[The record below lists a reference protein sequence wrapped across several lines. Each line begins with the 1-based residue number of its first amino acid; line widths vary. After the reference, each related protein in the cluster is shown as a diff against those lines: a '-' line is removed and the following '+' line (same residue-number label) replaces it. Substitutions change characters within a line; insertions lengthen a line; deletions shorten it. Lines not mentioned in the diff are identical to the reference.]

1 MSQSGDEIYMRNK
14 SFSRGFSRGFLRGS
28 LRGFWK
34 RPQAVLCSVAL
45 ASALGGVGFASATHL
60 EHLHALA
67 LKLASP
73 EEGPS
78 QTGFAPVV
86 KKVLPAVVNI
96 SSSKIAKVPTEFEQI
111 PQLPDDPLFRQF
123 FGNNFDGQGDGQ
135 DGNGQFG
142 NRQFGNRQF
151 RGQGQIPE
159 QRETGVG
166 SGVILTPDGYIVTN
180 NHVVDG
186 ASTVTVT
193 LSDKREF
200 KAKVIGTDA
209 KSDIAVIKIDAGSL
223 PCITVADSSKVQV
236 GDYALAVGDPFGV
249 GQTVTMGIVSA
260 TGRSHLG
267 IEDYENFIQTDA
279 PINPGNSGG
288 ALVNDRGELI
298 GINTAII
305 AHGSEG
311 NQGIGFAIPA
321 NMARSVMEQIVDH
334 GKVTRAYLGI
344 LPQDVTP
351 DLAKQFGE
359 KEARG
364 ALVADVS
371 AGSPAE
377 KSGLQRGD
385 IILDVNGKPV
395 TDSNDLRMTISMMA
409 PDSDANLKVLRNG
422 SDKDISVKL
431 STMPAELGAKNRS
444 GDNSEEDGNGS
455 ASSALSGVSVEN
467 LDAQAANEL
476 GLSPNTKGVVVTKV
490 DPSSEAAEAGLRRG
504 DVIQEVN
511 RQPVRNTAE
520 FERAMHGSNGKPLLL
535 VNRNGSTMF
544 LTA

>member
-1 MSQSGDEIYMRNK
+1 MRNQNFWQ
-14 SFSRGFSRGFLRGS
+14 SSEGFWQSS
-28 LRGFWK
+28 KGFWK
-34 RPQAVLCSVAL
+34 SSKAVLCSVAL
-45 ASALGGVGFASATHL
+45 ASTLAGGVGYASVAHL
-60 EHLHALA
+60 EHVHAALA

-73 EEGPS
+73 NEGYS

-96 SSSKIAKVPTEFEQI
+96 ASSKVSKVPTEFFG
-111 PQLPDDPLFRQF
+111 QLPDDPMFRQF
-123 FGNNFDGQGDGQ
+123 FGNDF
-135 DGNGQFG
+135 
-142 NRQFGNRQF
+142 NRQF
-151 RGQGQIPE
+151 RAPRQAPE
-159 QRETGVG
+159 QREQGLG
-166 SGVILTPDGYIVTN
+166 SGVVMTQDGYILTN

-186 ASTVTVT
+186 ASSVTVT
-193 LSDKREF
+193 LADKREF
-200 KAKVIGTDA
+200 KARVIGTDP
-209 KSDIAVIKIDAGSL
+209 KSDIAVLKIDASSL
-223 PCITVADSSKVQV
+223 PSITVADSSKVQV

-267 IEDYENFIQTDA
+267 IEQYEDFIQTDA

-321 NMARSVMEQIVDH
+321 NMARNVMEQIVEH

-344 LPQDVTP
+344 VPQDVTP

-359 KEARG
+359 KETRG

-371 AGSPAE
+371 ADSPAQ
-377 KSGLQRGD
+377 KAGLERGD
-385 IILDVNGKPV
+385 IILEVNGKPV
-395 TDSNDLRMTISMMA
+395 ADSNDLRMTISMMP
-409 PDSDANLKVLRNG
+409 PDSEANLKVFRNG
-422 SDKDISVKL
+422 SAKQIEVRL
-431 STMPAELGAKNRS
+431 STLPTEEAAAHSEG
-444 GDNSEEDGNGS
+444 NSNGS
-455 ASSALSGVSVEN
+455 ASSALAGVSVEN
-467 LDAQAANEL
+467 LDADSAREL
-476 GLSPNTKGVVVTKV
+476 GLSPNTKGVVVTNV

-511 RQPVRNTAE
+511 RQPVNNTAD
-520 FERAMHGSNGKPLLL
+520 FERAVRSSKDKKPLLL
-535 VNRNGSTMF
+535 VDRNGSTMY
-544 LTA
+544 LSA